1 MPKVK
6 SDVMIWKI
14 ITINKNQ
21 GRSLEA
27 LCIQLFDLGKYLIDL
42 SAKIIARIKMG
53 ALTKMLN
60 IMIFTTD

>member
-1 MPKVK
+1 MPNVK

-14 ITINKNQ
+14 ITISKNQ
-21 GRSLEA
+21 GRSLET
-27 LCIQLFDLGKYLIDL
+27 LCIQLFDLGKYLMDL
-42 SAKIIARIKMG
+42 SAKIIARIKMI

>member
-1 MPKVK
+1 MPKVN

-27 LCIQLFDLGKYLIDL
+27 LCIQLFDLGKCLMDL
-42 SAKIIARIKMG
+42 SAKIIARIKMS

>member
-1 MPKVK
+1 MPNVK

-27 LCIQLFDLGKYLIDL
+27 LCIQLFDLGKYLMDL
-42 SAKIIARIKMG
+42 SAKIIARIKMI

>member
-1 MPKVK
+1 MPNVK

-14 ITINKNQ
+14 ITISKNQ

-27 LCIQLFDLGKYLIDL
+27 LCIQLFDLGKYLMDL
-42 SAKIIARIKMG
+42 SAKIIAEIKMI

>member
-27 LCIQLFDLGKYLIDL
+27 LCIQLFDLGKYLMDL
-42 SAKIIARIKMG
+42 SAKIIARIKMI